1 MVKLSNNELSEI
13 CNHLGQ
19 SKIINIQ
26 KIFGGCINHTWRLD
40 FANSR
45 FFLKKNERDQKL
57 LKFEQYCLNDLR
69 KYSNSQN
76 IIIPE
81 VIDYFEYEHN
91 EYLLMEWLDLNNVS
105 QKKLGVGI
113 AEIHLNSNK
122 KKPNKPDT
130 LNYLGFTHRKVGDF
144 ENAEI
149 YYSMGLELD
158 PKHVGINEYMGE
170 LFVVTNRLDKAKER
184 LAVLKDCNCKEYKE
198 LKLVI
203 EGKKESKY

>member
-1 MVKLSNNELSEI
+1 MMYKKLLTVLLFVLITSQAYSAGSSGGSGGGETKPVSQYEIAVKMIKKAKKFE
-13 CNHLGQ
+13 
-19 SKIINIQ
+19 
-26 KIFGGCINHTWRLD
+26 
-40 FANSR
+40 
-45 FFLKKNERDQKL
+45 KKNKTDKAQKHYKKAIGYL
-57 LKFEQYCLNDLR
+57 LK
-69 KYSNSQN
+69 
-76 IIIPE
+76 
-81 VIDYFEYEHN
+81 H
-91 EYLLMEWLDLNNVS
+91 
-105 QKKLGVGI
+105 
-113 AEIHLNSNK
+113 NK
-122 KKPNKPDT
+122 KFPSDPNT
-130 LNYLGFTHRKVGDF
+130 LNYLGFTHRKVGDY

>member
-1 MVKLSNNELSEI
+1 MMFKKFLIILLFVLITSPAFSAGGSGGSGGGEE
-13 CNHLGQ
+13 
-19 SKIINIQ
+19 SKPVTQYQIAEKMI
-26 KIFGGCINHTWRLD
+26 KKAKKFE
-40 FANSR
+40 
-45 FFLKKNERDQKL
+45 KKNKTDKAQKHYKKAIGYL
-57 LKFEQYCLNDLR
+57 LK
-69 KYSNSQN
+69 
-76 IIIPE
+76 
-81 VIDYFEYEHN
+81 H
-91 EYLLMEWLDLNNVS
+91 
-105 QKKLGVGI
+105 
-113 AEIHLNSNK
+113 NK
-122 KKPNKPDT
+122 KFPSDPNT
-130 LNYLGFTHRKVGDF
+130 LNYLGFTHRKVGDY

>member
-1 MVKLSNNELSEI
+1 M
-13 CNHLGQ
+13 
-19 SKIINIQ
+19 
-26 KIFGGCINHTWRLD
+26 
-40 FANSR
+40 
-45 FFLKKNERDQKL
+45 LKKFLIILLFVLITSPAFSAGGSGGSGGGEESNPVTQYQIAEKMIKKAKRFEKKNKTDKAQKHYKKAIGYL
-57 LKFEQYCLNDLR
+57 LK
-69 KYSNSQN
+69 
-76 IIIPE
+76 
-81 VIDYFEYEHN
+81 H
-91 EYLLMEWLDLNNVS
+91 
-105 QKKLGVGI
+105 
-113 AEIHLNSNK
+113 NK
-122 KKPNKPDT
+122 KFPADPNT
-130 LNYLGFTHRKVGDF
+130 LNYLGFTHRKVGDY

>member
-1 MVKLSNNELSEI
+1 MMYK
-13 CNHLGQ
+13 
-19 SKIINIQ
+19 KILTVLLFVFITSPVFSAGSSGGSGSGGETKPVSQYQIGEKMIN
-26 KIFGGCINHTWRLD
+26 KAKKFE
-40 FANSR
+40 
-45 FFLKKNERDQKL
+45 KKNKADKAQKHYKKAIGYL
-57 LKFEQYCLNDLR
+57 LK
-69 KYSNSQN
+69 
-76 IIIPE
+76 
-81 VIDYFEYEHN
+81 HN
-91 EYLLMEWLDLNNVS
+91 KEFPAD
-105 QKKLGVGI
+105 
-113 AEIHLNSNK
+113 
-122 KKPNKPDT
+122 PDT
-130 LNYLGFTHRKVGDF
+130 LNYLGFAHRKIGDY

>member
-1 MVKLSNNELSEI
+1 MYKKLLTILLFVLIYSPAFSAGGSGGSGGGEE
-13 CNHLGQ
+13 
-19 SKIINIQ
+19 SKPVTQYQIAEKMI
-26 KIFGGCINHTWRLD
+26 KKAKKFE
-40 FANSR
+40 
-45 FFLKKNERDQKL
+45 KKNKTDKAQKHYKKAIGHL
-57 LKFEQYCLNDLR
+57 LK
-69 KYSNSQN
+69 
-76 IIIPE
+76 
-81 VIDYFEYEHN
+81 H
-91 EYLLMEWLDLNNVS
+91 
-105 QKKLGVGI
+105 
-113 AEIHLNSNK
+113 NK
-122 KKPNKPDT
+122 KFPADPNT
-130 LNYLGFTHRKVGDF
+130 LNYLGFTHRKVGDY

>member
-1 MVKLSNNELSEI
+1 MYKKFLTVLLFVLITSSAFSA
-13 CNHLGQ
+13 G
-19 SKIINIQ
+19 SS
-26 KIFGGCINHTWRLD
+26 GGSSGGGEEKPVTQYQIAEKMIKKAKK
-40 FANSR
+40 FE
-45 FFLKKNERDQKL
+45 KKNKTDKAQKHYKKAIGYL
-57 LKFEQYCLNDLR
+57 LK
-69 KYSNSQN
+69 
-76 IIIPE
+76 
-81 VIDYFEYEHN
+81 H
-91 EYLLMEWLDLNNVS
+91 
-105 QKKLGVGI
+105 
-113 AEIHLNSNK
+113 NK
-122 KKPNKPDT
+122 KFPADPDT
-130 LNYLGFTHRKVGDF
+130 LNYLGFAHRKVGDF